1 MTAPTLERFR
11 LSTPVPPTNTKR
23 PLWSLFLW
31 PLLAF
36 SAYDG
41 AVLLG
46 SPARWVSSPSY
57 YAVRAIGIRP
67 VGCVCLAVVIGVVY
81 HLNHP
86 DKERL
91 RRALFVG
98 FAYNVF
104 WLSALF
110 ASWLSVGIHGITG
123 PSKAAFFATCYLI
136 LGLRVD
142 DRQE

>member
-1 MTAPTLERFR
+1 MTPTAKPR
-11 LSTPVPPTNTKR
+11 R

-31 PLLAF
+31 ALLAA

-41 AVLLG
+41 AMLLG
-46 SPARWVSSPSY
+46 SPSRWVSSPSY
-57 YAVRAIGIRP
+57 YAVRAIGVRP
-67 VGCVCLAVVIGVVY
+67 IGCICLAVVIGVAA

-91 RRALFVG
+91 QKALYAG

-104 WLSALF
+104 WLAALF

-123 PSKAAFFATCYLI
+123 PSKAAFFAACYLI
-136 LGLRVD
+136 LGKRVD